1 MSQSWMIASGK
12 GGVGKSMV
20 AAALGVALAKRQ
32 LQCCCVDADIGLRN
46 LDMLLGMQ
54 NKVVYDVLD
63 VARRDCKL
71 KYALIRHTLY
81 ESLSLL
87 PAAQLGSVCE
97 LRPDEVER
105 IVRKLKKRVA
115 YVLLDAPAGI
125 ERGVHNLV
133 AAADHTL
140 LVTTA
145 DDISIRDAERV
156 IALLEEKKKPR
167 PMLIVNRVIPEMVL
181 SGEMYSPQ
189 TVANTLD
196 IPLLGFVPEDR
207 AVIGAINRHESFMDM
222 NCPAREAMD
231 RICQRFLG
239 EYVPMPAF
247 PKKRTLFRKRAR

>member
-115 YVLLDAPAGI
+115 YVPVSYTHLDVYKRQDDRQRAGHSRAAGQGADGL
-125 ERGVHNLV
+125 RG
-133 AAADHTL
+133 AG
-140 LVTTA
+140 
-145 DDISIRDAERV
+145 
-156 IALLEEKKKPR
+156 
-167 PMLIVNRVIPEMVL
+167 
-181 SGEMYSPQ
+181 SGQY
-189 TVANTLD
+189 
-196 IPLLGFVPEDR
+196 
-207 AVIGAINRHESFMDM
+207 H
-222 NCPAREAMD
+222 
-231 RICQRFLG
+231 
-239 EYVPMPAF
+239 
-247 PKKRTLFRKRAR
+247 